1 MKKIKRLI
9 VGVVV
14 LLVVVAVA
22 ALLWIDHIA
31 KAGVETGA
39 TYALGVNTTVDSVDV
54 GVLTGGVEMD
64 ALNVANPQGYG
75 SDHFLRLGK
84 GKVAVSLGS
93 LMNETVILPEL
104 TLAGISMNLERR
116 GTKGNYQVILDNLR
130 KFESQEAAEPVPD
143 EPGQGKKFVIEKVD
157 ISDVQVQ
164 VELLPIGGD
173 ATRLPVR
180 IERIELKNVG
190 SDSESGV
197 LLSELTGI
205 LIQAL
210 LKSVVDKAG
219 PMLPADIRGEL
230 TSGLAGLK
238 GMQGTAMEVVGQV
251 TAGTGE
257 TVKAAGEAAKQMT
270 DEAGKALKDSVGGLL
285 DSTKKEEK

>member
-9 VGVVV
+9 VGLVV
-14 LLVVVAVA
+14 LLVVVVVAVV
-22 ALLWIDHIA
+22 LWIDHIA

-54 GVLTGGVEMD
+54 GVLTGGVQMD

-116 GTKGNYQVILDNLR
+116 GAKGNYQVILDNLK
-130 KFESQEAAEPVPD
+130 KFESQEAAEPEPD
-143 EPGQGKKFVIEKVD
+143 EPKQGKKFVIEKVD

-190 SDSESGV
+190 SDSDGGV

-205 LIQAL
+205 LIRRC
-210 LKSVVDKAG
+210 SSRWWTR
-219 PMLPADIRGEL
+219 PARCCRP
-230 TSGLAGLK
+230 TF
-238 GMQGTAMEVVGQV
+238 
-251 TAGTGE
+251 
-257 TVKAAGEAAKQMT
+257 AAT
-270 DEAGKALKDSVGGLL
+270 
-285 DSTKKEEK
+285 